1 MSSFLLID
9 IGNSR
14 LKWASVDSKRNPV
27 ERDKKLWDHS
37 GAIDTKL
44 LDSKEHR
51 DELAHYILNT
61 IPTPSAIGLCSV
73 ASETAVEQINE
84 LFQPWQHC
92 PQFRLLGNSSYPSLR
107 TQYQNTHTLGAD
119 RWAALI
125 AARELS
131 NDNTL
136 VISAGTAT
144 TIDFLGGN
152 GMHYG
157 GWILPGL
164 GLMREG
170 LLQHTAGLNVA
181 SLDQAS
187 TGIGLDTSSAID
199 EGSRLAHLGAI
210 TQAMNFAKQRHQ
222 AVKRVWIDGGH
233 ATTLFDGL
241 IQNQIP
247 AEKMPSLVL
256 RGLWAWLNTQIK
268 TN

>member
-14 LKWASVDSKRNPV
+14 LKWASVDSKRNPI

-44 LDSKEHR
+44 LSSKEHR
-51 DELAHYILNT
+51 AELAHYILNT

-73 ASETAVEQINE
+73 ATETAVEQINE
-84 LFQPWQHC
+84 LLGPWQHC

-107 TQYQNTHTLGAD
+107 TQYQNAHTLGAD
-119 RWAALI
+119 RWAGLI
-125 AARELS
+125 AARQLS

-136 VISAGTAT
+136 VINAGTAT

-164 GLMREG
+164 GLMRQS
-170 LLQHTAGLNVA
+170 LLQNTAGLNVV

-187 TGIGLDTSSAID
+187 TGIGLDTASAID

-210 TQAMNFAKQRHQ
+210 AQAMNFAKQQHQ
-222 AVKRVWIDGGH
+222 AITRVWIDGGH
-233 ATTLFDGL
+233 ASSLFDGL
-241 IQNQIP
+241 IHKQIS
-247 AEKMPSLVL
+247 AEKMPGLVL
-256 RGLWAWLNTQIK
+256 RGLWAWLNTQIT

>member
-44 LDSKEHR
+44 LGSKEHR

-61 IPTPSAIGLCSV
+61 IPSPSAIGLCSV
-73 ASETAVEQINE
+73 ATESAVQQLNE
-84 LFQPWQHC
+84 LLQPWQHC
-92 PQFRLLGNSSYPSLR
+92 PQFRLLGDSSYSSLR

-181 SLDQAS
+181 SLNQAA
-187 TGIGLDTSSAID
+187 TGIGLDTASAID

-210 TQAMNFAKQRHQ
+210 AQAMNFAKQRHQ
-222 AVKRVWIDGGH
+222 AVTRVWIDGGH
-233 ATTLFDGL
+233 AATLFDGL
-241 IQNQIP
+241 IHTQIP
-247 AEKMPSLVL
+247 AEIMPSLVL
-256 RGLWAWLNTQIK
+256 RGLWAWLNIQVK

>member
-14 LKWASVDSKRNPV
+14 LKWASVDTTRNPV
-27 ERDKKLWDHS
+27 DRDKKLWDHS

-44 LDSKEHR
+44 LGSKEHCN
-51 DELAHYILNT
+51 ELAHYILNT
-61 IPTPSAIGLCSV
+61 IPIPSAIGLCSV
-73 ASETAVEQINE
+73 ATEFAVEQFNE
-84 LFQPWQHC
+84 LLQPWQHC
-92 PQFRLLGNSSYPSLR
+92 PQFRLYGNSPYPSLR

-125 AARELS
+125 AARQLS

-157 GWILPGL
+157 GWILPGFE
-164 GLMREG
+164 LMRQS
-170 LLQHTAGLNVA
+170 LLQHTAGLDIPR
-181 SLDQAS
+181 LDRQS
-187 TGIGLDTSSAID
+187 FGIGLDTASAID

-210 TQAMNFAKQRHQ
+210 EQAMNFAKQQ
-222 AVKRVWIDGGH
+222 NQSITRVWLDGGN
-233 ATTLFDGL
+233 ASALSDGL
-241 IQNQIP
+241 IQNQLPVEKIP
-247 AEKMPSLVL
+247 GLVL
-256 RGLWAWLNTQIK
+256 RGLWAWLNTQVT

>member
-1 MSSFLLID
+1 M
-9 IGNSR
+9 R
-14 LKWASVDSKRNPV
+14 LDFAV
-27 ERDKKLWDHS
+27 
-37 GAIDTKL
+37 A
-44 LDSKEHR
+44 KE
-51 DELAHYILNT
+51 
-61 IPTPSAIGLCSV
+61 SAVQQL
-73 ASETAVEQINE
+73 NE
-84 LFQPWQHC
+84 LLQPWQHC

-164 GLMREG
+164 GLMRQS

-181 SLDQAS
+181 SLDQTS
-187 TGIGLDTSSAID
+187 SDIGLDTASAID
-199 EGSRLAHLGAI
+199 EGSRLAHLGAV

-222 AVKRVWIDGGH
+222 VVTRVWIDGGH
-233 ATTLFDGL
+233 AATLFDGL
-241 IQNQIP
+241 IHNQIP

-256 RGLWAWLNTQIK
+256 RGLWAWLNTQVAR
-268 TN
+268 N

>member
-14 LKWASVDSKRNPV
+14 LKWASVDSKRNPI

-44 LDSKEHR
+44 LSSKEHR
-51 DELAHYILNT
+51 AELAHYILNT

-73 ASETAVEQINE
+73 ATETAVEQINE
-84 LFQPWQHC
+84 LLGPWQHC

-119 RWAALI
+119 RWAGLI
-125 AARELS
+125 AARQLS

-136 VISAGTAT
+136 VINAGTAT

-164 GLMREG
+164 GLMRQS
-170 LLQHTAGLNVA
+170 LLQNTAGLNVVG
-181 SLDQAS
+181 LDQAS
-187 TGIGLDTSSAID
+187 TGIGLDTASAID
-199 EGSRLAHLGAI
+199 EGSKLAHLGAI
-210 TQAMNFAKQRHQ
+210 AQAMNFAKQQNQSITRI
-222 AVKRVWIDGGH
+222 WLDGGN
-233 ATTLFDGL
+233 ASALYGGL
-241 IQNQIP
+241 IQNQIS
-247 AEKMPSLVL
+247 AEKMPGLVL
-256 RGLWAWLNTQIK
+256 RGLWAWLNTQIT

>member
-44 LDSKEHR
+44 LGSKEHR

-61 IPTPSAIGLCSV
+61 IPSPSAIGLCSV
-73 ASETAVEQINE
+73 ATESAVQQLNE
-84 LFQPWQHC
+84 LLQPWQHC
-92 PQFRLLGNSSYPSLR
+92 PQFRLLGDSSYSSLR

-181 SLDQAS
+181 SLNQAA
-187 TGIGLDTSSAID
+187 TGIGLDTASAID

-210 TQAMNFAKQRHQ
+210 AQAMNFAKQRHQ
-222 AVKRVWIDGGH
+222 AVTRVWIDGGH
-233 ATTLFDGL
+233 AATLFDGL
-241 IQNQIP
+241 IHNQIP
-247 AEKMPSLVL
+247 AEIMPSLVL
-256 RGLWAWLNTQIK
+256 RGLWAWLNIQVK

>member
-14 LKWASVDSKRNPV
+14 LKWASVNSKRNPV

-44 LDSKEHR
+44 LGSKEHR

-61 IPTPSAIGLCSV
+61 IPTPSAIGLCCV
-73 ASETAVEQINE
+73 AKESAVQQLNE
-84 LFQPWQHC
+84 LLQPWQHC

-164 GLMREG
+164 GLMRQS

-181 SLDQAS
+181 SLDQTS
-187 TGIGLDTSSAID
+187 SDIGLDTASAID
-199 EGSRLAHLGAI
+199 EGSRLAHLGAV

-222 AVKRVWIDGGH
+222 VVTRVWIDGGH
-233 ATTLFDGL
+233 AATLFDGL
-241 IQNQIP
+241 IHNQIP

-256 RGLWAWLNTQIK
+256 RGLWAWLNTQVAR
-268 TN
+268 N

>member
-27 ERDKKLWDHS
+27 ERDKKLWNHS

-44 LDSKEHR
+44 LGSKEHR

-73 ASETAVEQINE
+73 ATESAVQQLNE
-84 LFQPWQHC
+84 LLQPWQHC
-92 PQFRLLGNSSYPSLR
+92 PQFRLLGDSSYPSLR

-181 SLDQAS
+181 SLNQAA
-187 TGIGLDTSSAID
+187 TGIGLDTASAID

-210 TQAMNFAKQRHQ
+210 AQAMDFAKQRHQ
-222 AVKRVWIDGGH
+222 AVIRVWIVGGH
-233 ATTLFDGL
+233 AATLFDGL
-241 IQNQIP
+241 IHNQIP

-256 RGLWAWLNTQIK
+256 RGLWAWLNTQVK

>member
-14 LKWASVDSKRNPV
+14 LKWASVDGKRNPI

-44 LDSKEHR
+44 LGSKEHR
-51 DELAHYILNT
+51 DELAHYIFNT
-61 IPTPSAIGLCSV
+61 IPAPSAIGLCSV
-73 ASETAVEQINE
+73 AAESAVQQLSE
-84 LFQPWQHC
+84 LLQPWRHC
-92 PQFRLLGNSSYPSLR
+92 PQFRLVGNSSYPSLR

-125 AARELS
+125 AARHLS

-164 GLMREG
+164 GLMRQS
-170 LLQHTAGLNVA
+170 LLQHTAGLDVA
-181 SLDQAS
+181 SLHQQS
-187 TGIGLDTSSAID
+187 SGIGLDTASAID

-210 TQAMNFAKQRHQ
+210 QEAVNFARQHHQ
-222 AVKRVWIDGGH
+222 IITRVWIDGGN
-233 ATTLFDGL
+233 TNIVFDDL
-241 IQNQIP
+241 IRNQIP
-247 AEKMPSLVL
+247 VEKMPGLVL
-256 RGLWAWLNTQIK
+256 RGLWAWLNTQV
-268 TN
+268 TAN

>member
-14 LKWASVDSKRNPV
+14 LKWASVDSKRNPI
-27 ERDKKLWDHS
+27 ERNKRLWDHS

-73 ASETAVEQINE
+73 ATESAVQQINE
-84 LFQPWQHC
+84 LLQPWQHC
-92 PQFRLLGNSSYPSLR
+92 PQFRLFGNSSYPSLR

-131 NDNTL
+131 NDNSL
-136 VISAGTAT
+136 VISTGTAT

-164 GLMREG
+164 GLMRQS
-170 LLQHTAGLNVA
+170 LLQHTAGLNIA
-181 SLDQAS
+181 SLDRAS
-187 TGIGLDTSSAID
+187 TGIGLDTAGAID

-210 TQAMNFAKQRHQ
+210 AQAMNFAKERHQ
-222 AVKRVWIDGGH
+222 VITRVWIDGGH
-233 ATTLFDGL
+233 TTTLFDGL

-247 AEKMPSLVL
+247 TEKIPGLVL
-256 RGLWAWLNTQIK
+256 RGLWAWLNTQV
-268 TN
+268 TRN

>member
-14 LKWASVDSKRNPV
+14 LKWASVDSKRNPI

-44 LDSKEHR
+44 LSSKEHR
-51 DELAHYILNT
+51 AELAHYILNT

-73 ASETAVEQINE
+73 ATETAVEQINE
-84 LFQPWQHC
+84 LLGPWQHC

-119 RWAALI
+119 RWAGLI
-125 AARELS
+125 AARQLS

-136 VISAGTAT
+136 VINAGTAT

-164 GLMREG
+164 GLMRQS
-170 LLQHTAGLNVA
+170 LLQNTAGLNVVG
-181 SLDQAS
+181 LDQAS
-187 TGIGLDTSSAID
+187 TGIGLDTASAID

-210 TQAMNFAKQRHQ
+210 AQAMNFAKQQHQ
-222 AVKRVWIDGGH
+222 AITRVWIDGGH
-233 ATTLFDGL
+233 ASSLFDGL
-241 IQNQIP
+241 IHKQIS
-247 AEKMPSLVL
+247 AEKMPGLVL
-256 RGLWAWLNTQIK
+256 RGLWAWLNTQIT

>member
-14 LKWASVDSKRNPV
+14 LKWASVDSKRNPI

-44 LDSKEHR
+44 LSSKEHR
-51 DELAHYILNT
+51 AELAHYILNT

-73 ASETAVEQINE
+73 ATETAVEQINE
-84 LFQPWQHC
+84 LLRPGRHC

-119 RWAALI
+119 RWAGLI
-125 AARELS
+125 AARQLS
-131 NDNTL
+131 NDNSL
-136 VISAGTAT
+136 VISTGTAT

-164 GLMREG
+164 GLMRQS
-170 LLQHTAGLNVA
+170 LLQNTAGLNVV

-187 TGIGLDTSSAID
+187 TGIGLDTASAID

-210 TQAMNFAKQRHQ
+210 AQAMNFAKQQHQ
-222 AVKRVWIDGGH
+222 AITRVWIDGGH
-233 ATTLFDGL
+233 ASSLFDGL
-241 IQNQIP
+241 IHKQIS
-247 AEKMPSLVL
+247 AEKMPGLVL
-256 RGLWAWLNTQIK
+256 RGLWAWLNTQIT

>member
-14 LKWASVDSKRNPV
+14 LKWASVDGKRNPI
-27 ERDKKLWDHS
+27 ERDKNLWDHS

-44 LDSKEHR
+44 LGSKEHR
-51 DELAHYILNT
+51 DELAHYIFNT
-61 IPTPSAIGLCSV
+61 IPAPSAIGLCSV
-73 ASETAVEQINE
+73 AAESAVQQLSE
-84 LFQPWQHC
+84 LLQPWQNC
-92 PQFRLLGNSSYPSLR
+92 PQFRLFGNSSYPSLR

-125 AARELS
+125 AARHLS

-164 GLMREG
+164 GLMRQS
-170 LLQHTAGLNVA
+170 LLQHTAGLKIS

-233 ATTLFDGL
+233 TATLFDGL

-247 AEKMPSLVL
+247 VEKIPSLVL
-256 RGLWAWLNTQIK
+256 RGLWAWLNIQVK

>member
-14 LKWASVDSKRNPV
+14 LKWASVDAKRNPS

-44 LDSKEHR
+44 LASKQHR
-51 DELAHYILNT
+51 DELAHYIQNT
-61 IPTPSAIGLCSV
+61 IPTPNAIGLCSV
-73 ASETAVEQINE
+73 ASESTVEQFKE
-84 LFQPWQHC
+84 LLKPWQHC
-92 PQFRLLGNSSYPSLR
+92 PQFRLLGNSPYPFLR

-119 RWAALI
+119 RWAGLI

-131 NDNTL
+131 NHNAL

-164 GLMREG
+164 GLMRQS
-170 LLQHTAGLNVA
+170 LLQHTAGLDVA
-181 SLDQAS
+181 SLDQS
-187 TGIGLDTSSAID
+187 SSGIGVDTAGAID
-199 EGSRLAHLGAI
+199 EGSRLAHIGAI
-210 TQAMNFAKQRHQ
+210 VQAMNFAKDQHQ
-222 AVKRVWIDGGH
+222 AIGRVWMDGGH
-233 ATTLFDGL
+233 TNVLFDTL
-241 IQNQIP
+241 VQNQIP
-247 AEKMPSLVL
+247 AEKISGLVL
-256 RGLWAWLNTQIK
+256 RGLWSWLKTQVT

>member
-170 LLQHTAGLNVA
+170 LLQHTAGLNIA

>member
-14 LKWASVDSKRNPV
+14 LKWASVDSKRNPI

-44 LDSKEHR
+44 LSSKEHR
-51 DELAHYILNT
+51 AELAHYILNT

-73 ASETAVEQINE
+73 ATETAVEQINE
-84 LFQPWQHC
+84 LLGPWQHC

-119 RWAALI
+119 RWAGLI
-125 AARELS
+125 AARQLS

-136 VISAGTAT
+136 VINAGTAT

-164 GLMREG
+164 GLMRQS
-170 LLQHTAGLNVA
+170 LLQNTAGLNVVG
-181 SLDQAS
+181 LDQAS
-187 TGIGLDTSSAID
+187 TGIGLDTASAID
-199 EGSRLAHLGAI
+199 EGSKLAHLGAI
-210 TQAMNFAKQRHQ
+210 AQAMNFAKQQHQ
-222 AVKRVWIDGGH
+222 AVTRVWIDGGH
-233 ATTLFDGL
+233 APSLFDGL
-241 IQNQIP
+241 IHKQIS
-247 AEKMPSLVL
+247 AEKMPGLVL
-256 RGLWAWLNTQIK
+256 RGLWAWLNTQIT

>member
-14 LKWASVDSKRNPV
+14 IKWATVDRQRHPI
-27 ERDKKLWDHS
+27 ERDKKLWDYS

-73 ASETAVEQINE
+73 ATESAVQQINV
-84 LFQPWQHC
+84 LLQPWQRC

-131 NDNTL
+131 NDNSL
-136 VISAGTAT
+136 VISTGTAT

-164 GLMREG
+164 GLMRQS
-170 LLQHTAGLNVA
+170 LLQHTAGLNIA

-187 TGIGLDTSSAID
+187 TGIGLDTAGAID

-210 TQAMNFAKQRHQ
+210 AQAMNFAKERHQ
-222 AVKRVWIDGGH
+222 VITRVWIDDSLSY
-233 ATTLFDGL
+233 AITL
-241 IQNQIP
+241 
-247 AEKMPSLVL
+247 
-256 RGLWAWLNTQIK
+256 WTH
-268 TN
+268 